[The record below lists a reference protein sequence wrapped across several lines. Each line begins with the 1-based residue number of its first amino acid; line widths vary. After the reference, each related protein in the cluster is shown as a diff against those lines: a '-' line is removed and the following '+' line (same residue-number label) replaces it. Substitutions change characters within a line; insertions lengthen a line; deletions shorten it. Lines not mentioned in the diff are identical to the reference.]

1 MSKWQPLFYA
11 FPIET
16 MIRRYKKGYYQA
28 IADSQIIPIDYRP
41 FIEYTLNIIEQ
52 SLQDILKNGG
62 LNGGLNLLQQ
72 EIISLIRDNRY
83 DCPDVVHIS
92 NVLSWALP
100 KPTYFFVLTQ
110 KSKQKRSRLDAPS
123 RPAACARSLNV
134 ENSPSAQTVRRF
146 SSLTSHKRVCVSARR
161 PICLCGAQNGMRG
174 GNKKRG
180 RTYKFAPNLLRTD
193 GRKS

>member
-1 MSKWQPLFYA
+1 
-11 FPIET
+11 
-16 MIRRYKKGYYQA
+16 MIRRYQKGYYQA
-28 IADSQIIPIDYRP
+28 IADSQTIPIDCRP

-52 SLQDILKNGG
+52 SLQDILKNGGLNSG

-92 NVLSWALP
+92 NVLYWALP

-123 RPAACARSLNV
+123 RPAECARSLNV

-146 SSLTSHKRVCVSARR
+146 SSLTFAQAGLR
-161 PICLCGAQNGMRG
+161 LGA
-174 GNKKRG
+174 
-180 RTYKFAPNLLRTD
+180 
-193 GRKS
+193 